1 MLGRMLIVEDDIDLL
16 SQLSH
21 RLSHDGFEVRGCP
34 SAEDAISA
42 LRQGPYDAVVSDI
55 QLGEMDGIQLCGW
68 VRQNRPGVPVVVMT
82 GYGTMDVAVSALR
95 AGAHDFVTK
104 PVDLGNLKLVLERA
118 LQQQRLHEEVKRLQD
133 PVVSDDA
140 MSELLGTSAAMKRI
154 RELVKRVADTD
165 SSILVT
171 GESGTGKELVARA
184 IHESSRRR
192 SHPFVAVNCAA
203 VPETLLES
211 ELFGHARGAFT
222 DARNARPGLFMR
234 ANEGTLFLDEIG
246 DMPLGLQPKLLRALQ
261 EKQVRPVGGEGEQ
274 AFDAR
279 LIAAT
284 NKDLEA
290 ACAEGHF
297 RSDLYFRIN
306 VIPIE
311 LPPLRAREQD
321 ALLLAQHFVSRY
333 AKAMGKP
340 VTGLSSA
347 AALRVLEY
355 EWPGNVRELSNAMER
370 AVALARNEEI
380 MVDDLSPRVRGETG
394 TAPTHAEAP
403 APAAESDLTSL
414 ETVEKSHILRVLRA
428 VGGNKS
434 VAARV
439 LGLDRKTLYRKLDQ
453 YR

>member
-1 MLGRMLIVEDDIDLL
+1 MLGKMLIVEDDLDLL

-21 RLSHDGFEVRGCP
+21 RLSHFGFEVQGCP

-42 LRQGPYDAVVSDI
+42 LRQGPFDAVVSDI

-133 PVVSDDA
+133 PTVGDDA
-140 MSELLGTSAAMKRI
+140 MAALLGTSPAMKRI

-184 IHESSRRR
+184 IHESSRRKDGA
-192 SHPFVAVNCAA
+192 FVAVNCAA
-203 VPETLLES
+203 VPEALLES

-222 DARNARPGLFMR
+222 DAHSARPGLFMR
-234 ANEGTLFLDEIG
+234 ADQGTLFLDEIG

-274 AFDAR
+274 PFDAR

-284 NKDLEA
+284 NKNLEA
-290 ACAEGHF
+290 ACAEGLF

-333 AKAMGKP
+333 AASMGKP

-347 AALRVLEY
+347 AALRVLDY

-380 MVDDLSPRVRGETG
+380 MVDDLSSRVRGEG
-394 TAPTHAEAP
+394 ANGASHADAPP
-403 APAAESDLTSL
+403 PAAESDLSSL
-414 ETVEKSHILRVLRA
+414 ESVERTHVLRVLRA